1 MANFVI
7 KRDGT
12 KEPFVAEKIINSIK
26 AAAQRANLSE
36 DRINEVVDQVSSA
49 AIKLAEGKKEIA
61 TAEIREK
68 ILAEL
73 DTIEPSV
80 SEAWKKHGQEK

>member
-12 KEPFVAEKIINSIK
+12 KEPFAEEKIINSIK

-36 DRINEVVDQVSSA
+36 ARIDEVVDQVSSA

-61 TAEIREK
+61 TAEIMEK

-80 SEAWKKHGQEK
+80 SEAWKKYGQEK